1 MRGETWTGLH
11 REETIK
17 KLLNLWMYLYQHTL
31 FDYGMCT
38 LQDLNLRLPAP
49 EAGTLSDSANPSDL
63 LRGLA
68 KPILAPLSSVPL
80 VGIEPTQLA
89 PEASTLFDFAHP

>member
-1 MRGETWTGLH
+1 
-11 REETIK
+11 
-17 KLLNLWMYLYQHTL
+17 
-31 FDYGMCT
+31 
-38 LQDLNLRLPAP
+38 
-49 EAGTLSDSANPSDL
+49 L

-89 PEASTLFDFAHP
+89 PEASTLFDFAHPSDLLRGLAKPILAPLS